1 MCGKSLPFQPNRGEL
16 GYIPQSLGL
25 VRHASVMHNVM
36 LGANAG
42 HKHPWSP
49 FPSNTSKKHALDA
62 IIAMGLETF
71 QYNIIRK
78 LSGGQKR
85 RVATARTLAQQPRLI
100 LADEFLSEL
109 DDNTKEIVQSKVME
123 YIHQNKSALVVVEH
137 DISRAQEL
145 GDRILLIQDGKM
157 RETNKFN
164 LEEE

>member
-1 MCGKSLPFQPNRGEL
+1 MCGKRLPFQPNKGEL

-42 HKHPWSP
+42 HKRFWTLL
-49 FPSNTSKKHALDA
+49 PSKTAKKHALDA
-62 IIAMGLETF
+62 IIAMGLETS

-78 LSGGQKR
+78 LSGGQQR

-109 DDNTKEIVQSKVME
+109 DENTKEIVQSKVIK
-123 YIHQNKSALVVVEH
+123 YIHQNKSTLVVVEH
-137 DISRAQEL
+137 DISRAKQM
-145 GDRILLIQDGKM
+145 GDRILSIEDGKM
-157 RETNKFN
+157 KEINN

>member
-1 MCGKSLPFQPNRGEL
+1 MCEKYLPLQPNKGEL

-42 HKHPWSP
+42 HKRFWTP
-49 FPSNTSKKHALDA
+49 FPSNTAKKHALDA
-62 IIAMGLETF
+62 IIAMGLETY

-78 LSGGQKR
+78 LSGGQQR

-109 DDNTKEIVQSKVME
+109 DDDTKEIVQSKVIE
-123 YIHQNKSALVVVEH
+123 YIHKNKSALVVVEH
-137 DISRAQEL
+137 DISRAKQM
-145 GDRILLIQDGKM
+145 GDRILLIKDGKM
-157 RETNKFN
+157 KEINDS
-164 LEEE
+164 EEE